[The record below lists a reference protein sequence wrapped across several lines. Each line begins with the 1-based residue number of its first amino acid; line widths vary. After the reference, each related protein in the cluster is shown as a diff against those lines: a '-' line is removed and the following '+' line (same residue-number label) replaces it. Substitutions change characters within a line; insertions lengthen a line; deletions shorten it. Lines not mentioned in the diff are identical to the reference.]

1 MASSSSSVDDFDG
14 VVVVGGGLVGCLSA
28 IMAARETGLAVRLYE
43 GRPDWRMRARDEFV
57 DGAARR
63 AADYVRSTGAGEGD
77 RRHSR
82 VLVFS
87 IKLWKT

>member
-43 GRPDWRMRARDEFV
+43 GRPD
-57 DGAARR
+57 
-63 AADYVRSTGAGEGD
+63 
-77 RRHSR
+77 
-82 VLVFS
+82 
-87 IKLWKT
+87 